1 MNTLPTLHVVVV
13 LTSMFPGARFEF
25 REEPGLLL
33 ATLLMRAIKVALLPP
48 LRNPVAI
55 AIAIIFQ
62 EERSRKEIKC
72 MILVYKPI

>member
-1 MNTLPTLHVVVV
+1 MLVMSATNANPTKPQIII
-13 LTSMFPGARFEF
+13 FK
-25 REEPGLLL
+25 EEPGLLV
-33 ATLLMRAIKVALLPP
+33 ATLLIKAIKAALLPP

-72 MILVYKPI
+72 MIFVYKPI